1 MMTHLSLFS
10 GIGGLDIAAEWAG
23 FVTVGQCEYADYP
36 TKVLERHWPDVPRW
50 RDIKTLDK
58 ESFYERT
65 GLSTVDVVSGGF
77 PCQPFS
83 LAGKKLGSK
92 DERFLWPEMLRVISE
107 IKPSWVVGE
116 NVPGI
121 DNGNLDAICASLE
134 AENYTVVG
142 IYEIPA
148 LLFGAPHQR
157 YRTVIIANTES
168 KPRIQEDKEAVSQ
181 GSDFRAWAL
190 PGGGAWDDVSASYW
204 DIHQPPIPGMVNGL
218 SVGMDEHRARC
229 MTLGNAVVPQQFY
242 PFFLAISR
250 LLPRRAGE
258 KKI

>member
-58 ESFYERT
+58 ESFYEKT

-83 LAGKKLGSK
+83 IAGKRLGSK
-92 DERFLWPEMLRVISE
+92 DERFLWPEMLRVIRE

-121 DNGNLDAICASLE
+121 DDGNLDAICADLE
-134 AENYTVVG
+134 AENYTIVG

-157 YRTVIIANTES
+157 YRICIIANTES
-168 KPRIQEDKEAVSQ
+168 KPGIQEDKTMSVG
-181 GSDFRAWAL
+181 GSLEAWAL
-190 PGGGAWDDVSASYW
+190 SGGGAWVEVSASYW
-204 DIHQPPIPGMVNGL
+204 DIHQPPIPGMVDGL
-218 SVGMDEHRARC
+218 SVGMDKHRARC

-250 LLPRRAGE
+250 LISPPCQGE
-258 KKI
+258 KI